1 MDSLQPARAN
11 FEPEYAA
18 SAVMP
23 SRPPRLDTF
32 TMVPALRSSMRGSTA
47 SEIATGDR

>member
-1 MDSLQPARAN
+1 MDSLQPASAN

-23 SRPPRLDTF
+23 RRPPRLDTF
-32 TMVPALRSSMRGSTA
+32 TIVPEPRSSMRGSTA
-47 SEIATGDR
+47 SEMATGER